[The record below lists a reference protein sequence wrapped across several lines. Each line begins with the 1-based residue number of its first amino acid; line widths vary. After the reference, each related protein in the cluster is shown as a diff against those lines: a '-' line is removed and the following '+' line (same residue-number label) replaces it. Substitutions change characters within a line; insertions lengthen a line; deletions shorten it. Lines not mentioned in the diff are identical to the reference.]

1 MREEKGAR
9 KRADPIGKASGNLE
23 KALET
28 MSRRLL
34 TQIKEGETPGKEL
47 GELAKVMKQAVEI
60 RQELQGEGAGQER
73 GVRVVFAGQL
83 RMDAPN
89 EKQRRF
95 LLDRHRHIAYGGARG
110 GGKSWAVRTKAK
122 LLALRYAG
130 IKLLI
135 VRRTLRELQNN
146 HIDPLRQ
153 ELAGV
158 AKYKAADKRFEFPNG
173 SVLTFGYCACDGDLG
188 QYQGAEYDVVFL
200 DEAGQLQKAWIDAI
214 NACVRGTNGFP
225 KRTYYTLNPGGPSH
239 GYFKRLFI
247 DRRFEPGER
256 EDAYSFVQALVT
268 DNRVLLERQ
277 PDYLQQLET
286 LPP

>member
-1 MREEKGAR
+1 MTE
-9 KRADPIGKASGNLE
+9 
-23 KALET
+23 
-28 MSRRLL
+28 
-34 TQIKEGETPGKEL
+34 
-47 GELAKVMKQAVEI
+47 
-60 RQELQGEGAGQER
+60 
-73 GVRVVFAGQL
+73 L

-200 DEAGQLQKAWIDAI
+200 DGVALTICG
-214 NACVRGTNGFP
+214 NGFP
-225 KRTYYTLNPGGPSH
+225 GHLQP
-239 GYFKRLFI
+239 LL
-247 DRRFEPGER
+247 DRQGK
-256 EDAYSFVQALVT
+256 V
-268 DNRVLLERQ
+268 RVHAGVA
-277 PDYLQQLET
+277 
-286 LPP
+286 